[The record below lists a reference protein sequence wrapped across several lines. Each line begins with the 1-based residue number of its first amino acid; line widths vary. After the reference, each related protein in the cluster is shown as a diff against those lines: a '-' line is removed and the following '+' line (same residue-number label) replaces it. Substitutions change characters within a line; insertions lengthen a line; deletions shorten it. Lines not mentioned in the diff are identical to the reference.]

1 MKKLLIVA
9 ALLAGNAHAE
19 FFTGNDLLN
28 RINSSDAFER
38 GIGLGFVMGV
48 FDATHSAVHC
58 PPTTV
63 TAGQVRDMVTKTLND
78 APAARHL
85 AAEGFVT
92 YALRNAWPC
101 AKKGTSL

>member
-9 ALLAGNAHAE
+9 ALTAGTAHAE
-19 FFTGNDLLN
+19 FWAGNDLLA
-28 RINSSDAFER
+28 RLTSSDSYER
-38 GIGLGFVMGV
+38 GTGLGFVMGV
-48 FDATHSAVHC
+48 FDATHGAVHC
-58 PPTTV
+58 PPATV
-63 TAGQVRDMVTKTLND
+63 TAGQVRDMTLKTLND

-101 AKKGTSL
+101 SKKGTSL